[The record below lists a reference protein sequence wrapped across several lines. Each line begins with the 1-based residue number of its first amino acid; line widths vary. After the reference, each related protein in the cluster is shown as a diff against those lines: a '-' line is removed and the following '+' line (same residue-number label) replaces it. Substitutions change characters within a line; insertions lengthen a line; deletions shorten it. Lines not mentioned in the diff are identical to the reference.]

1 MEPPLQTSKALG
13 KARRSPADEGSIEG
27 PTSKGE
33 REWGAHETQREGLS
47 RIPTPQPHFIGSGS
61 PRVRGPGSP
70 LFARVGQ
77 VFGGVARRRFL
88 FPSHAPRYH
97 VKLAC
102 QLPSPPLFPHAH
114 THTHALAPHP
124 VAACPHH
131 TRACATRPRAARA
144 RAQGLSAGR
153 PATAGGAVRLR
164 CRRCRRGSS
173 STWWLGVSFP
183 TPSTARLRP
192 CARCTA

>member
-1 MEPPLQTSKALG
+1 MSRG
-13 KARRSPADEGSIEG
+13 WDRRGRERDRVWSWNHRCRREQGSWKSATFSRADEGSIEG

-124 VAACPHH
+124 VAACPHETPRH
-131 TRACATRPRAARA
+131 TTPLDQCGGPPKGEGPSV
-144 RAQGLSAGR
+144 AQG
-153 PATAGGAVRLR
+153 
-164 CRRCRRGSS
+164 
-173 STWWLGVSFP
+173 
-183 TPSTARLRP
+183 
-192 CARCTA
+192 